1 MAQISETKAEE
12 VKCVALRVIHR
23 KAAGGQQH
31 VVKQLGSGT
40 TAAQN
45 EYGSRASGR
54 LRTVVHQAVCLGRFQ
69 FRRHVLFFRPSSVR
83 WAGKPEFHCTEPTW
97 AMGSASSNAARLEY
111 RRRKVFVF
119 NHNFVLRNLG

>member
-1 MAQISETKAEE
+1 MAQISETKAEQ
-12 VKCVALRVIHR
+12 VKCVALRVIDR

-31 VVKQLGSGT
+31 VIKQLGSGT

-69 FRRHVLFFRPSSVR
+69 FRRHVLFFPSSSVR
-83 WAGKPEFHCTEPTW
+83 WAREPEFTALNPLGQWDRPVLTPPDWNTVSEK
-97 AMGSASSNAARLEY
+97 SSSSTTTSY
-111 RRRKVFVF
+111 
-119 NHNFVLRNLG
+119 